1 MNFRKSSI
9 IIIITIVF
17 QFTLGCHAYA
27 QRSDLQIPKRELR
40 GVWVASVANID
51 WPSKPGLTTNEQKQ
65 ELLRLLD
72 AHQRAGLNAVFL
84 QIRPSADA
92 IYLKGEELWSRFL
105 TGKQGFAPSPIYD
118 PLEFA
123 IEEAHNR
130 GMELHAWFNP
140 YRATFDLS
148 EANVSPKHITKRHPE
163 WFFTYAGKR
172 LFNPGIPEVQQYIV
186 SVILSV
192 VKNYDIDGVHFDD
205 YFYPYPAAGQTIPD
219 IQTFNKY
226 GRGHKRIDDWRR
238 NNVNHL
244 IKTLSDSIHHE
255 KKHVK
260 FGISPFG
267 IWQNRKQHPEGSE
280 TSGLSGYSQLY
291 ADARAWLQQGW
302 IDYVN
307 PQVYFPF
314 NNRAAAYEIL
324 LDWWSKNAFGK
335 HVYIGH
341 AAYRAADNSPGW
353 KNRDQLPEQLRHLR
367 RNPLVQGSVY
377 FSSKSLVNNL
387 AGFRDSL
394 QYNFYRYKALPPTM
408 PWIDS
413 IPPMAPKNL
422 VYNILTGSGISLRW
436 AIPEKAIDND
446 EAYGYVVYR
455 FNAGEEIN
463 LENTRNILEIIYDVN
478 RNFFTDQSVRQ
489 GLQYTYVVTAI
500 DRMKNESEPS
510 NMQVVVAN

>member
-1 MNFRKSSI
+1 MNFRKSSFI
-9 IIIITIVF
+9 IIISIIAHF
-17 QFTLGCHAYA
+17 IIDCQAYA
-27 QRSDLQIPKRELR
+27 QRRDLYIPKRELR
-40 GVWVASVANID
+40 GVWVATVANID

-92 IYLKGEELWSRFL
+92 FYAKGEELWSRFL
-105 TGKQGFAPSPIYD
+105 TGKQGFAPSPMYD

-148 EANVSPKHITKRHPE
+148 EANVSSKHITKEHPE
-163 WFFTYAGKR
+163 WFFTYAGKK

-186 SVILSV
+186 RTILSV

-219 IQTFNKY
+219 MQTFNRFANGYK
-226 GRGHKRIDDWRR
+226 KIDDWRR

-244 IKTLSDSIHHE
+244 IKTLSDSIRHE

-260 FGISPFG
+260 FGVSPFG

-291 ADARAWLQQGW
+291 ADARAWVQQGW
-302 IDYVN
+302 VDYVN
-307 PQVYFPF
+307 PQIYFPF
-314 NNRAAAYEIL
+314 NNRAAAYETL
-324 LDWWSKNAFGK
+324 LDWWSKNTFGK

-353 KNRDQLPEQLRHLR
+353 KSRDQLPEQLRHLR
-367 RNPLVQGSVY
+367 RNHLVKGSVY

-387 AGFRDSL
+387 GGFRDSL
-394 QYNFYRYKALPPTM
+394 QYNFYRYKSLPPTM

-413 IPPMAPKNL
+413 IPPMAPTNL
-422 VYNILTGSGISLRW
+422 VYNILAGSGISLRW
-436 AIPEKAIDND
+436 AIPEKAIDSE

-463 LENTRNILEIIYDVN
+463 LENARNILEIIYDVN

-510 NMQVVVAN
+510 NRQVVVAN